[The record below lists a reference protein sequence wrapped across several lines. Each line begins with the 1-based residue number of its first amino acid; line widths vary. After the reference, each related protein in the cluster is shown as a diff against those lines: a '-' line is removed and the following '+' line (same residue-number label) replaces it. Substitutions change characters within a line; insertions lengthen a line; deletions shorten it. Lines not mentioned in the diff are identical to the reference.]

1 MKQSYDIIIAGA
13 GPSGLHA
20 ARRLAEKGYDVLV
33 LEKKAEVGESV
44 NCTGIIGRE
53 TFERFSLSPES
64 RQRDIQD
71 VRLVSPSGVSIVYKH
86 PKPFACIVDR
96 RRFDR
101 DMAKAAEAAG
111 AEIRTGCSVKDLRQE
126 GEGVSVETGAGEEE
140 GGEGIGT
147 YRARAV
153 VLATGVQ
160 WELSRKAGLGVPR
173 GRLVGAQVELEAP
186 DVDIPAIY
194 AGTEIA
200 AGGFAWAVP
209 TAPGKAK
216 FGLITESDPRGCFH
230 MFADKH
236 LGGSYG
242 SGFNGNVQY
251 KIIAQGPAIRT
262 SGRAVISLGEAAGQ
276 VKTTT
281 GGGIS
286 YGLHCAEIAASV
298 IGELLRHEGAVKERD
313 LQEYDRAWRKA
324 LQKEIQLGLFA
335 RKIWSRL
342 SDAHIESAFRVAQE
356 DGLIPLVQNH
366 GDFDWHSGLIM
377 AFLRQASLSKILSGA
392 GKAFLPFRDS
402 RS

>member
-1 MKQSYDIIIAGA
+1 MKQCYDVIIAGA

-20 ARRLAEKGYDVLV
+20 ARRLAEKGYEVLV
-33 LEKKAEVGESV
+33 LEKKAEVGQDV

-71 VRLVSPSGVSIVYKH
+71 VRLVSPSGVSIVYRH

-96 RRFDR
+96 RKFDR
-101 DMAKAAEAAG
+101 DLARAAEAAG
-111 AEIRTGCSVKDLRQE
+111 VEIRTGSLVEQVLTGDGGVAVKTGE
-126 GEGVSVETGAGEEE
+126 GEGEVGGAGEF
-140 GGEGIGT
+140 
-147 YRARAV
+147 RARVA
-153 VLATGVQ
+153 VLATGVH
-160 WELSRKAGLGVPR
+160 WDLSRQAGLGVPR
-173 GRLVGAQVELEAP
+173 GRMVGAQVELEAP
-186 DVDIPAIY
+186 DADLPTIY

-200 AGGFAWAVP
+200 AGGFAWGVP
-209 TAPGKAK
+209 TAPGRAK

-230 MFADKH
+230 MFAARH
-236 LGGSYG
+236 IEGVYG
-242 SGFNGNVQY
+242 SGLNGDVQY

-262 SGRAVISLGEAAGQ
+262 SGRSVIALGEAAGQ

-286 YGLHCAEIAASV
+286 YGLHCAEIAASI
-298 IGELLRHEGAVKERD
+298 IGAGLRRGSAGEID
-313 LQEYDRAWRKA
+313 LREYDRAWRKA
-324 LQKEIQLGLFA
+324 LLKEIQLGLFA

-377 AFLRQASLSKILSGA
+377 AFLRQASLSKILGGM
-392 GKAFLPFRDS
+392 GKAFLPFSDS
-402 RS
+402 HS